1 MIRIA
6 ANRRHQ
12 DFIWQLQSGHL
23 SIPLDFDRKEKLAAP
38 HERSRGPLSL
48 IAIIPDGF
56 DGAAFLGFLAQGFLL
71 RAAGLLE
78 DVRITSI
85 VAAGKIGGGRFT
97 AKIAIDALIIDV
109 VFAGNVVGIFIC
121 NVSHNFFCADY
132 NSSEKQGQAF

>member
-1 MIRIA
+1 LLQIVGIRTSSG
-6 ANRRHQ
+6 NFNQ
-12 DFIWQLQSGHL
+12 DTCLFL
-23 SIPLDFDRKEKLAAP
+23 STLTERKNLPPLTKEVD
-38 HERSRGPLSL
+38 PLSL

-71 RAAGLLE
+71 RAAGLLK